1 MHHGMTPMAP
11 QELLPAEIDP
21 GTPDPTPARPRGAP
35 RRKDFGTRSVG
46 FLRARWRPLLLIGFI
61 VLVLVVFKAV
71 LTPFI
76 VAFAL
81 AYVLHPAVQRLT
93 RIQVRGAHLPVWTS
107 ILIVYVVL
115 ISAGTMFFSLAGPPV
130 LAQLQ
135 KLIENTPNYA
145 AQADAASNKFIS
157 RLETVLASWEERGK
171 EPAAVATNGEEVQV
185 VISTNA
191 VATETVVAPRSSTV
205 GQAAKDVLS
214 GYRYKAVEWLKQL
227 SGEMPAF
234 IEGLVRS
241 IFTFFM
247 VLMLTF
253 MFLIYFPTL
262 FTFMRR
268 LVPVDYRA
276 EFENIAREVNQ
287 RLAGVVRG
295 QLLICLMNGI
305 LTYIGFSL
313 IGVKFASLLAFVAGV
328 LSLIP
333 IFGTIISTIPAAL
346 IGFADSLAIGAYV
359 VGWVIFIHILEAYV
373 LNPKI
378 MGDSA
383 HMNPLFIVFA
393 ILVGS
398 HYFHPV
404 LGPLLA
410 APIAAIIQTVF
421 LHFLTFS
428 DRNEAGAEQPLLELP

>member
-1 MHHGMTPMAP
+1 MDS
-11 QELLPAEIDP
+11 QESPTSTIQPP
-21 GTPDPTPARPRGAP
+21 GPGPPDPPV
-35 RRKDFGTRSVG
+35 TRSRPPNGKQRIGYRSVS

-61 VLVLVVFKAV
+61 VLVLILFKAV

-76 VAFAL
+76 IAFAL
-81 AYVLHPAVQRLT
+81 AYVLYPAIKRLT
-93 RIQVRGAHLPVWTS
+93 RFQIRQRHLPVWVS

-115 ISAGTMFFSLAGPPV
+115 IGGILSLISLTGPPV
-130 LAQLQ
+130 LAQFQ
-135 KLIENTPNYA
+135 KLIDNVPVYA
-145 AQADAASNKFIS
+145 DQADAVSNKFIS
-157 RLETVLASWEERGK
+157 KLESLLASWEARDDESSADKRDGLAEGEDV
-171 EPAAVATNGEEVQV
+171 EPPPPVDPE
-185 VISTNA
+185 STI
-191 VATETVVAPRSSTV
+191 APRSSNV
-205 GQAAKDVLS
+205 GQAAKDMLK
-214 GYRYKAVEWLKQL
+214 GYRSDLVEWLKRL
-227 SGEMPAF
+227 GAEMPLF

-241 IFTFFM
+241 VFSFFL
-247 VLMLTF
+247 VLVLTF

-262 FTFMRR
+262 FVFMRR
-268 LVPVDYRA
+268 LVPVEYRP
-276 EFENIAREVNQ
+276 EFENIASEVNH

-295 QLLICLMNGI
+295 QLLICLTNGI
-305 LTYIGFSL
+305 LTYVGFTL

-333 IFGTIISTIPAAL
+333 IFGTIISTVPAAL
-346 IGFADSLAIGAYV
+346 IGLTDSITIAVCV
-359 VGWVIFIHILEAYV
+359 VAWVIFIHMLEAYV

-383 HMNPLFIVFA
+383 HMNPLLIVFA

-421 LHFLTFS
+421 LHFLTRADIGES
-428 DRNEAGAEQPLLELP
+428 VPENEHPAVA